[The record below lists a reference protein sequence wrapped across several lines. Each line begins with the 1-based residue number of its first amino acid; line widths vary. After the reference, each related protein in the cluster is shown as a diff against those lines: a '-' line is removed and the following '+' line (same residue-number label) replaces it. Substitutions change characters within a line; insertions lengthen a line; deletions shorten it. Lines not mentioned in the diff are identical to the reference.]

1 MTLLP
6 NLPRPLRAR
15 LSRTLLAVFALAST
29 ATAAAQPATAPVDA
43 DWILAR
49 LVRPAPMQTPFVEVR
64 ESPMLTTPL
73 RIEGVYRRPQADT
86 LVREVRAPYA
96 ETTTIRAGEVT
107 IARDGRRPRRFSLSR
122 VPELAGL
129 QASFG
134 ALLAGDAAALRRGYR
149 IAADGSRQDWR
160 MTLVPLDP
168 GAAAGVRD
176 IVLHGRGAELRCIE
190 TTPVDG
196 AVQRTLLAT
205 AARAASAVATAD
217 ALATLCRDPGAASP

>member
-1 MTLLP
+1 MALLP
-6 NLPRPLRAR
+6 NFPRPMRAR
-15 LSRTLLAVFALAST
+15 LSRMLPALLALAAT
-29 ATAAAQPATAPVDA
+29 ATAAAQPAAAVDA

-49 LVRPAPMQTPFVEVR
+49 LVRPAPMQTPFVEIR

-73 RIEGVYRRPQADT
+73 RVEGLYRRPKADT

-107 IARDGRRPRRFSLSR
+107 IARDGRRARRFSLSR

-129 QASFG
+129 QQSFG
-134 ALLAGDAAALRRGYR
+134 ALLAGDAVALRRGYR
-149 IAADGSRQDWR
+149 IAADGSRQDWQ
-160 MTLVPLDP
+160 MTLVPLDAR
-168 GAAAGVRD
+168 AAAGVRD

-205 AARAASAVATAD
+205 AARAASAVATAE
-217 ALATLCRDPGAASP
+217 ALAALCHDAGATAP